1 LRGTR
6 PLEVIEE
13 ALQGAPRARLSIA
26 RDLAGHAHVHPSRR
40 LRSTGMGAQDVPG
53 HLLERPSSGH
63 LGKGPRPR
71 LAVVREDVEIVLVL
85 GKTVDDPREL
95 PDGIIDMPEGAQSRA
110 VTGAE

>member
-1 LRGTR
+1 
-6 PLEVIEE
+6 
-13 ALQGAPRARLSIA
+13 
-26 RDLAGHAHVHPSRR
+26 
-40 LRSTGMGAQDVPG
+40 MGAQDVPG

-110 VTGAE
+110 VTGAEGMGEHVVVEEVDVHGGDAAVEIGRDTEGEELPHPDGKHDLEAE